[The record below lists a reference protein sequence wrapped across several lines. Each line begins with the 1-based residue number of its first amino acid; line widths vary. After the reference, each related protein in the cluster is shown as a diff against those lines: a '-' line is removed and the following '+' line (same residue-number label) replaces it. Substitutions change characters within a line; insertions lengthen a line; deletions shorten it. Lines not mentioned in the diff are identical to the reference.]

1 MRNILLAVT
10 LLLFAAPQAGAQAVL
25 VISSEPREALVRDAL
40 ATPYAEA
47 MLAPLVEAVR
57 RNADAA
63 CLRDEGL
70 DDAAILMRGRVL
82 LAQGGIRMFKGFDEA
97 FDRAAWQAALTASA
111 GAEAIAEIE
120 RLERDPAI
128 RHLNGLHRTRQ
139 FADWM
144 DMLVEMFDR
153 YVKVARVRLDPISP
167 ISRGEQGP
175 THPGEAADAAVRSYV
190 EANPSPAIERYL
202 DLMDATHDAM
212 DKGMSPA
219 VGDKIGPMKIF
230 AGADRALAELCIGR
244 R

>member
-1 MRNILLAVT
+1 MRKFLLAVT
-10 LLLFAAPQAGAQAVL
+10 LLLSAAPPAGAQAVL
-25 VISSEPREALVRDAL
+25 VISSEPRDALVRDAL

-47 MLAPLVEAVR
+47 LLAPLPGAVR
-57 RNADAA
+57 RSADPA
-63 CLRDEGL
+63 CLHDKGL
-70 DDAAILMRGRVL
+70 EDAAIMTRGRAL
-82 LAQGGIRMFKGFDEA
+82 LAQAGLLMFKGFDEA
-97 FDRAAWQAALTASA
+97 FDTASV
-111 GAEAIAEIE
+111 GAQAIAEIE
-120 RLERDPAI
+120 RLEREPAI
-128 RHLNGLHRTRQ
+128 RHLNGLNRTRQ

-175 THPGEAADAAVRSYV
+175 THPGEAADAAIRSYV
-190 EANPSPAIERYL
+190 DANPSPAIERYL

-219 VGDKIGPMKIF
+219 VADKIGPMKIF